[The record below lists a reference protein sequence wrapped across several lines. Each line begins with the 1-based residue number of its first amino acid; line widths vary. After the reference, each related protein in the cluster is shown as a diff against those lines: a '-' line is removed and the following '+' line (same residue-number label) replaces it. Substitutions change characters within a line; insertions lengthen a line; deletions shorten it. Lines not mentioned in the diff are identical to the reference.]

1 MRKRVLTILSVLFQ
15 DGGQFYPAQLSA
27 KTRGITPTAQPA
39 GPALPSQR
47 TVSVRRWAL
56 IAGLMVCS
64 AHVSTAASGA
74 EANVPSAEK
83 LRLLGDFFDNE
94 VATGK
99 ISGAVVL
106 IQQHGRPVYQKTF
119 GMRDVRTNRPMTTDT
134 VFALRSMTKP
144 ITSVAAMM
152 LVDAGKLSLDDPV
165 AKYVSSF
172 ADAKVALEQTD
183 AQGKPSFEV
192 VPAARPPTV
201 RDLLLQTSG
210 IAGGY
215 VGGWVAKLY
224 EEGHLFDGEFTNAD
238 LAERLGKVP
247 LTRQPGT
254 FWRYGYSADVLGRVI
269 EVASGETLFHFM
281 KRSIFDPLGMTH
293 TRFVL
298 DTPEERALMAEPLPS
313 DVNLVDQERRRRSHP
328 QWESGGGGLVSTIV
342 DYARFTQMLLNGGT
356 FEGKRYLSPAAFKD
370 MTTDHVGPGTG
381 IGHDYFYFPGDGFGY
396 GYGFAVRTSAGEAN
410 QPGSMGEL
418 KWDSLSG
425 TYVGIDPK
433 LDMFYL
439 LMEQTDNERGPIR
452 VAFRKLVYDAFTS
465 KRGRAR

>member
-1 MRKRVLTILSVLFQ
+1 
-15 DGGQFYPAQLSA
+15 
-27 KTRGITPTAQPA
+27 
-39 GPALPSQR
+39 
-47 TVSVRRWAL
+47 
-56 IAGLMVCS
+56 MVCS
-64 AHVSTAASGA
+64 AHVSAKARA
-74 EANVPSAEK
+74 VEANVPSAEK
-83 LRLLGDFFDNE
+83 LRLLGDFFKNE
-94 VATGK
+94 VAAGK
-99 ISGAVVL
+99 ISGAVIL

-119 GMRDVRTNRPMTTDT
+119 GMRDVRTNSLMTTDSI
-134 VFALRSMTKP
+134 FALRSMTKP

-165 AKYVSSF
+165 AKYVPSF
-172 ADAKVALEQTD
+172 ADAKVALEQTNT
-183 AQGKPSFEV
+183 QGEPSFELV
-192 VPAARPPTV
+192 AAARPPTV

-215 VGGWVAKLY
+215 VGGWVEKLY
-224 EEGHLFDGEFTNAD
+224 AEGHLFDGQFTNAD
-238 LAERLGKVP
+238 LAERIGKVP

-254 FWRYGYSADVLGRVI
+254 FWRYGYSADVLGRVV

-281 KRSIFDPLGMTH
+281 KRSIFDPLGMMH
-293 TRFVL
+293 TKFVL

-328 QWESGGGGLVSTIV
+328 EWESGGGGLVSTIV

-370 MTTDHVGPGTG
+370 MTTDHVGSGSG

-396 GYGFAVRTSAGEAN
+396 GYGFAVRTSAGETK

-465 KRGRAR
+465 SEAERVDKPVRR

>member
-1 MRKRVLTILSVLFQ
+1 MT
-15 DGGQFYPAQLSA
+15 
-27 KTRGITPTAQPA
+27 QPA
-39 GPALPSQR
+39 GSALAPQC
-47 TVSVRRWAL
+47 TVYAGRWAL
-56 IAGLMVCS
+56 IAGLLLYFLN
-64 AHVSTAASGA
+64 VSTTACGA

-83 LRLLGDFFDNE
+83 LQLLSDFFENK
-94 VATGK
+94 VATRA

-106 IQQHGRPVYQKTF
+106 IQQHGRPIYLKTF
-119 GMRDVRTNRPMTTDT
+119 GMRDVTTNRPMTTDT
-134 VFALRSMTKP
+134 IFALRSMTKP
-144 ITSVAAMM
+144 ITSVATMM

-165 AKYVSSF
+165 AKYIPSF
-172 ADAKVALEQTD
+172 ADSKVALEKTD
-183 AQGKPSFEV
+183 AQGEPSFELI
-192 VPAARPPTV
+192 PAARQPTI

-224 EEGHLFDGEFTNAD
+224 AEGHLFDGQFNNAD
-238 LAERLGKVP
+238 LAERIGKVP

-293 TRFVL
+293 TKFVL
-298 DTPEERALMAEPLPS
+298 DTSEERALMAEPLPS

-328 QWESGGGGLVSTIV
+328 EWESGGGGLVSTIV
-342 DYARFTQMLLNGGT
+342 DYGRFAQMLLDGGA
-356 FEGKRYLSPAAFKD
+356 FEGKRYLSPPAVKD
-370 MTTDHVGPGTG
+370 MTTDHIGPGTG
-381 IGHDYFYFPGDGFGY
+381 IGHDVFYFPGDGFGY
-396 GYGFAVRTSAGEAN
+396 GYGLAVRTSAGETK
-410 QPGSMGEL
+410 QPGSIGEL

-439 LMEQTDNERGPIR
+439 LMEQTDNARGPIR

-465 KRGRAR
+465 NDVDRVYNPVGR